1 MTSTPTTSERPM
13 EFEQRLEALL
23 PKMYAHAAVITKS
36 EDGADEL
43 VQDTCVRALSHF
55 HQWHQGRG
63 RFDGWIGAI
72 MQSTWANAC
81 RDGRYREMYEG
92 DLPDPDLV
100 IDGNLESEIMRQLML
115 ADIRRLCRTTL
126 SDEDFS
132 LVIRI
137 HIYGY
142 TYRDLADEA
151 GCPIGTI
158 LTRVRRAKA
167 TLLKAARKGTVKS
180 KPPTLAAPIGERRP
194 EYA

>member
-1 MTSTPTTSERPM
+1 MTITPERTA

-36 EDGADEL
+36 SDGADEL
-43 VQDTCVRALSHF
+43 VQDTCVRALSCF

-72 MQSTWANAC
+72 MQSTWCNAC

-92 DLPDPDLV
+92 DLPEPDQV
-100 IDGNLESEIMRQLML
+100 VHGNLENEIMRQLML
-115 ADIRRLCRTTL
+115 ADIRRLCRATL

-151 GCPIGTI
+151 GCPVGTM

-167 TLLKAARKGTVKS
+167 ALLKAAGKGTVKS
-180 KPPTLAAPIGERRP
+180 RSLKEAVPIDGRWP